1 MLLLLDDEGSWPTIP
16 QHRPFGRKLRF
27 VDLSAF
33 VVTVD
38 GDSDAAVASFRMR
51 RVVVPLSAG
60 SGGEFLGLF
69 PSELRRHP
77 PGIAAFVV
85 DDDLHCSVRMRGKK
99 GDIAKVLLK

>member
-38 GDSDAAVASFRMR
+38 EDSDAAVAPLRR
-51 RVVVPLSAG
+51 RVVLQLLAG